1 MINST
6 REWDWMDKTKQSKLD
21 NTYIRMADVWGQLS
35 HSNRAKVGA
44 LIVKDQMI
52 ISDGYNGTPTGFDNC
67 CEINYTMDDGTE
79 SYETKWEVLH
89 AEANAILKCAKH
101 GTSLK
106 GGTLYLTMSPCKN
119 CAKLIFQAGIT
130 RVVYRDEY
138 RDREGVIF
146 LQQAGIDISNIILNN
161 LDKS

>member
-1 MINST
+1 MN
-6 REWDWMDKTKQSKLD
+6 KQQRLD
-21 NTYIRMADVWGQLS
+21 NTYMQMADCWAQLS
-35 HSNRAKVGA
+35 HSKRSKVGA

-67 CEINYTMDDGTE
+67 CEIDG
-79 SYETKWEVLH
+79 ETKWEVLH

-119 CAKLIFQAGIT
+119 CAKLIFQSGIT

-138 RDREGVIF
+138 RDQEGVVF
-146 LQQAGIDISNIILNN
+146 LKRSGIDISNIVLNN
-161 LDKS
+161 LDMSI

>member
-1 MINST
+1 MN
-6 REWDWMDKTKQSKLD
+6 KQQRLD
-21 NTYIRMADVWGQLS
+21 NTYMQMADCWSELS
-35 HSNRAKVGA
+35 HSKRSKVGA

-52 ISDGYNGTPTGFDNC
+52 ISDGYNGTPTGFDNS
-67 CEINYTMDDGTE
+67 CELEGK
-79 SYETKWEVLH
+79 TKWEVLH

-119 CAKLIFQAGIT
+119 CAKLIFQSGIT

-138 RDREGVIF
+138 RDREGITF
-146 LQQAGIDISNIILNN
+146 LEKAGIDISNIILNN
-161 LDKS
+161 LDKSK

>member
-1 MINST
+1 MGMN
-6 REWDWMDKTKQSKLD
+6 KQQRLD
-21 NTYIRMADVWGQLS
+21 NTYMQMAEIWGQLS
-35 HSNRAKVGA
+35 HSKRSKVGA

-52 ISDGYNGTPTGFDNC
+52 ISDGYNGTPTGFDNR
-67 CEINYTMDDGTE
+67 CEEDVFIHTILTE
-79 SYETKWEVLH
+79 QTKWEVLH

-101 GTSLK
+101 GTSLL

-119 CAKLIFQAGIT
+119 CAKLIFQSGIT

-138 RDREGVIF
+138 RDKEGIKF
-146 LQQAGIDISNIILNN
+146 LKEAGVDISNIIPNN